1 MDSTKRKKEK
11 KMKVGKG
18 IKMNRKANSLMENFQ
33 HGNILVFFFV
43 VVVFKP
49 KGTHS
54 AAEGKHG
61 FSNLSP
67 CWGRGLRASLAR

>member
-1 MDSTKRKKEK
+1 MGQE
-11 KMKVGKG
+11 
-18 IKMNRKANSLMENFQ
+18 MNRKANSLMEKIQFCMEISVFLVNQ
-33 HGNILVFFFV
+33 GN
-43 VVVFKP
+43 
-49 KGTHS
+49 TYS